1 MAERAAGK
9 GGATKPRKTSAPKKR
24 GKTPA
29 AEGTSKPRKTAT
41 AGARKPAAPKASSGA
56 ATPKAPSA
64 AKSRT
69 ARAAREGGKLA
80 EYRRKRD
87 FRRTAEP
94 AGGGAADR
102 PRHDHLRFVIQKHAA
117 SHLHFDFR
125 LEMGGVMK
133 SWAVPKGPSLDPST
147 KRLAVEV
154 EDHPIAYNTFE
165 GVIPSGEYGGGT
177 VMLWDRGTY
186 EPREAAEKP
195 EKALLDAHRRGRI
208 DLVLHGERLQGAFTL
223 VRTRGGDDEDGGG
236 KPQWLLFKRDDEEA
250 DAARDIVAEVDTSV
264 ESGRTMEQIAGDGD
278 AVWHSNRAPSPA
290 KSARG
295 RVAQAA
301 RGRASSRAGSASRTA
316 EADAGDAGAA
326 AAVAGDLDAALEPMY
341 AQAAQEVPAG
351 AGWVFEPKY
360 DGIRVLAYATA
371 GDVRLVTRN
380 GKDKARQFPEVA
392 DALRA
397 LAKSLKRPVVLDGE
411 VVALQGDEVARFQ
424 NLQGRMHVT
433 AGREIDRHARDTPS
447 ALVAFDVLLDG
458 GDVLLEAPWRER
470 RKRLE
475 ALLRRRAGGALRLG
489 ESRAEAGEALLRTA
503 REAGWEGVIAKHAD
517 APYRP
522 GVRSPD
528 WRKLKVEHRQE
539 FVVGGWTEPRNSRT
553 HIGSLL
559 VGWFDGG
566 GRLHY
571 AGHVGGGF
579 SGATLRS
586 THALLAPLET
596 DASPFVERPKT
607 NEPAHWAEPRVVV
620 EVRFNEWTQDGRLR
634 QPVFLGVRD
643 DKDAR
648 EVGREPESVQRRG
661 AKPRRGTAKRKE
673 TEMTDDGARTKIP
686 RTSTKTRGTRDG
698 ATEGAPS
705 PLAAGAGDAGAVD
718 AAAGATPP
726 RPGGKAAAEPK
737 ARAVKPGAPRTV
749 AALERL
755 QAGDGGGEVP
765 VGGGAR
771 LKVTSLRKPFF
782 PEDGITK
789 GDLMRYYAD
798 VSPALLPV
806 MADRP
811 LVMKRYPDGIGGPSF
826 FQHKAPDE
834 APPAV
839 RVEEVEEADGRPAP
853 RLVGGDLATL
863 LYLVQIGTVSVDPWH
878 SRVGRLA
885 YADYAI
891 LDLDPGDRAPFSDV
905 VRVARWVREE
915 MDALGLH
922 GALKTSGATGMHIH
936 LPLPPDTPAE
946 AAGLLA
952 QLVATRVA
960 AAHPE
965 LATIERSLKKR
976 SAKAVYVDFL
986 QNNVG
991 KSVAAAYAVRAR
1003 PGATVSTPLRWSE
1016 LADDLDPR
1024 RFTIATVPARLA
1036 EVGDLWGPAMRR
1048 PNDLRAALARAG
1060 AG

>member
-1 MAERAAGK
+1 MAGRATGK
-9 GGATKPRKTSAPKKR
+9 GAGQAAKAGGAAK
-24 GKTPA
+24 
-29 AEGTSKPRKTAT
+29 
-41 AGARKPAAPKASSGA
+41 KPAAPRKRASTGKPA
-56 ATPKAPSA
+56 ADGGKAPA
-64 AKSRT
+64 A
-69 ARAAREGGKLA
+69 KLA

-94 AGGGAADR
+94 AGGGKADR

-133 SWAVPKGPSLDPST
+133 SWAVPKGPSLDPSV

-154 EDHPIAYNTFE
+154 EDHPISYNTFE
-165 GVIPSGEYGGGT
+165 GVIPAGEYGGGT

-186 EPREAAEKP
+186 EPRDAAEKP

-208 DLVLHGERLQGAFTL
+208 DLVLHGERLEGAFSL
-223 VRTRGGDDEDGGG
+223 IRTRGDGDDGDGGG
-236 KPQWLLFKRDDEEA
+236 KPQWLLFKRDDDEA
-250 DAARDIVAEVDTSV
+250 DPRRDIVEEVVTSV
-264 ESGRTMEQIAGDGD
+264 ESGRTMEEIAGDGD
-278 AVWHSNRAPSPA
+278 AVWHSNRAPSAA

-295 RVAQAA
+295 RVAAAA
-301 RGRASSRAGSASRTA
+301 RARSGGRAASSAKAK
-316 EADAGDAGAA
+316 GDAG
-326 AAVAGDLDAALEPMY
+326 LDAALEPMY
-341 AQAAQEVPAG
+341 ASAADEVPAG
-351 AGWVFEPKY
+351 KDWAFEPKY
-360 DGIRVLAYATA
+360 DGIRVLAYATE

-380 GKDKARQFPEVA
+380 GKDKAPQFPEVA
-392 DALRA
+392 AALRT
-397 LAKSLKRPVVLDGE
+397 LAGKLERPVVLDGE
-411 VVALQGDEVARFQ
+411 VVALEGGEIARFQ

-433 AGREIDRHARDTPS
+433 APRDIERHARETPA
-447 ALVAFDVLLDG
+447 ALLAFDALLDG
-458 GDVLLEAPWRER
+458 GDVLVALPWRER

-475 ALLRRRAGGALRLG
+475 ALLRRRAGRALRLG
-489 ESRAEAGEALLRTA
+489 DSRIGDGEAMVETA
-503 REAGWEGVIAKHAD
+503 RAAGWEGVIAKRVD

-539 FVVGGWTEPRNSRT
+539 FVVGGWTEPRNTRT

-559 VGWFDGG
+559 VGWFDADGVL
-566 GRLHY
+566 RY

-586 THALLAPLET
+586 THARLAPLERAT
-596 DASPFVERPKT
+596 SPFDAAPKT
-607 NEPAHWAEPRVVV
+607 NEPAHWVEPRVVV
-620 EVRFNEWTQDGRLR
+620 EVRFNEWTKDGRLR

-648 EVGREPESVQRRG
+648 EVGREPESVQRR
-661 AKPRRGTAKRKE
+661 ARKPAARGKTKGDA
-673 TEMTDDGARTKIP
+673 EMKDAG
-686 RTSTKTRGTRDG
+686 SGTGR
-698 ATEGAPS
+698 APS
-705 PLAAGAGDAGAVD
+705 KRAS
-718 AAAGATPP
+718 
-726 RPGGKAAAEPK
+726 KAAAASSPATPSPAKRRTSSRTAGEPAPRK
-737 ARAVKPGAPRTV
+737 VKLGAPRTV

-755 QAGDGGGEVP
+755 QAGEGGGEVP

-782 PEDGITK
+782 PADGITK
-789 GDLMRYYAD
+789 GDLMRYYAL
-798 VSPALLPV
+798 VSPVLLPV

-811 LVMKRYPDGIGGPSF
+811 LVMKRYPDGIEGPSF
-826 FQHKAPDE
+826 FQHRAPDE
-834 APPAV
+834 APAAV
-839 RVEEVEEADGRPAP
+839 RVEEVPEADGEPAP

-863 LYLVQIGTVSVDPWH
+863 LYMVQIGGVSVDPWH
-878 SRVGRLA
+878 SRVGRRDF
-885 YADYAI
+885 ADYAI
-891 LDLDPGDRAPFSDV
+891 LDLDPGDGNTFRDV
-905 VRVARWVREE
+905 VQVARWVREE

-936 LPLPPDTPAE
+936 LPLPEDTPAE
-946 AAGLLA
+946 AAALLA

-965 LATIERSLKKR
+965 LATLERSLKKR
-976 SAKAVYVDFL
+976 SPRAVYVDHG

-1024 RFTIATVPARLA
+1024 AFTVRTVPARL
-1036 EVGDLWGPAMRR
+1036 ETVGDVWGPAMRR
-1048 PNDLRAALARAG
+1048 PNDIRAALARAQEG
-1060 AG
+1060 